1 MIILALG
8 CLLLGAVFGRLFKVW
23 ILLPTF
29 ALLFALACANRAILE
44 FVVLST
50 CLQLGY
56 VSGLRF
62 CVICDLWRRR
72 PPPGTLASSR
82 AKRQRGTG
90 ILFDNTAPLTGPA
103 STPSN
108 PPFC

>member
-72 PPPGTLASSR
+72 PPREPWPPAAQSDS
-82 AKRQRGTG
+82 A
-90 ILFDNTAPLTGPA
+90 APA
-103 STPSN
+103 SYLTTRHH
-108 PPFC
+108 